1 MKKNSKLI
9 ISMIIAIVLFV
20 GAIVLYNVLSNDYK
34 ADNMAGDSS
43 SSSSGVTAPD
53 FIAEDA
59 NESDVAFSSYFG
71 KPIVLNLWASWC
83 SPCKDEMPHF
93 EQAYKDNSDIRFLMV
108 NMTTGDNK
116 SDAKAFIK
124 DNGYTFPVLYD
135 IYGEAAMAYE
145 AQSLPMT
152 FFIDKNGEL
161 VTYAV
166 GSLSEQQLQE
176 GIDLIKVK

>member
-9 ISMIIAIVLFV
+9 ISIVIAVVLFI
-20 GAIVLYNVLSNDYK
+20 GTIVLYNVLSADYK
-34 ADNMAGDSS
+34 ADNMADDSS
-43 SSSSGVTAPD
+43 SGSGVMAPD

-83 SPCKDEMPHF
+83 SPCKDEMPYF

-116 SDAKAFIK
+116 SDAKAFIS

-135 IYGEAAMAYE
+135 IYGEAAVAYE

-161 VTYAV
+161 VTYAM

>member
-20 GAIVLYNVLSNDYK
+20 GAIVLYNVLSADYD
-34 ADNMAGDSS
+34 ADNVSDSS
-43 SSSSGVTAPD
+43 SGSGVMAPD
-53 FIAEDA
+53 FIAEDE
-59 NESDVAFSSYFG
+59 NESDVAFASYFG

-83 SPCKDEMPHF
+83 SPCKEEMPHF
-93 EQAYKDNSDIRFLMV
+93 EQAYKDNPDIKFLMV
-108 NMTTGDNK
+108 NMTTGDTK
-116 SDAKAFIK
+116 SEAKALIK

-135 IYGEAAMAYE
+135 VYGEAAVAYE

-161 VTYAV
+161 VTYAM
-166 GSLSEQQLQE
+166 GALNQEQLQE
-176 GIDLIKVK
+176 GIDLIKE

>member
-9 ISMIIAIVLFV
+9 ISIIIAVVLFV
-20 GAIVLYNVLSNDYK
+20 GTIVLYNVLSNDYK
-34 ADNMAGDSS
+34 ADNMSGSNG
-43 SSSSGVTAPD
+43 SGVTAPD

-83 SPCKDEMPHF
+83 SPCKEEMPYF
-93 EQAYKDNSDIRFLMV
+93 EQAYKDNSDIKFLMV
-108 NMTTGDNK
+108 NMTTGDTK
-116 SDAKAFIK
+116 SEAKAFIK
-124 DNGYTFPVLYD
+124 DSGYTFPVLYD
-135 IYGEAAMAYE
+135 VYGEAAVAYE

-166 GSLSEQQLQE
+166 GALNQEQLQE
-176 GIDLIKVK
+176 GIDLIKE

>member
-9 ISMIIAIVLFV
+9 VTIIIAVVLFA
-20 GAIVLYNVLSNDYK
+20 GTIVLYNVLSNDYK
-34 ADNMAGDSS
+34 ADNMSDGGG
-43 SSSSGVTAPD
+43 SGVTAPD
-53 FIAEDA
+53 FIAENE
-59 NESDVAFSSYFG
+59 NESDVSFSSYFG

-83 SPCKDEMPHF
+83 SPCKEEMPYF

-108 NMTTGDNK
+108 NMTTGDSK
-116 SDAKAFIK
+116 SDAKAFIN

-135 IYGEAAMAYE
+135 IYGEAAVAYE

-166 GSLSEQQLQE
+166 GALSEQQLQE
-176 GIDLIKVK
+176 GIDLIKE